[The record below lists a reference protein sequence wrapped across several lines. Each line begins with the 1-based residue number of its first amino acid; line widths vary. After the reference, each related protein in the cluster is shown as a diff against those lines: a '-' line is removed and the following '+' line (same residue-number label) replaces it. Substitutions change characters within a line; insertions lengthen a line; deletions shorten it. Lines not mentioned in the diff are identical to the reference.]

1 MLGSLR
7 SRSSHGHAEC
17 TERRAT
23 APQGRA
29 APLPLR
35 CAYFA
40 RRLLARRVPFWPVT
54 VSARVELRARV
65 GFLGDFLGL
74 AAFLMVFLGALFLGA
89 LFLAA
94 GLAAAR
100 GMVDGVDQ
108 GLGSLFSI
116 SPLTLIFCGS
126 QENEFAEKKNLVVK
140 RLCQS
145 SSKRNE
151 H

>member
-7 SRSSHGHAEC
+7 SRTSHGHAEC

-29 APLPLR
+29 ALLPLR

-40 RRLLARRVPFWPVT
+40 VRLLARRVPFSPLT
-54 VSARVELRARV
+54 VSARVELRRRAAFV
-65 GFLGDFLGL
+65 GDFLAL
-74 AAFLMVFLGALFLGA
+74 AAFLMDFLGALFLGA

-100 GMVDGVDQ
+100 GMVLGV
-108 GLGSLFSI
+108 GLVMSWVVLVE
-116 SPLTLIFCGS
+116 PLSMNFNPSKRIRG
-126 QENEFAEKKNLVVK
+126 EKKSGGKTTLTK
-140 RLCQS
+140 
-145 SSKRNE
+145 
-151 H
+151 